1 MWRSI
6 CSFFVVKYL
15 SGLLL
20 YCCADLLFSKSFID
34 HQCRAV
40 MSCRLI
46 QIFMLLLKIYFHSR
60 YQLCIQRAT
69 LPFLVIN
76 CHVTLCWFT
85 CMPRRWAYTNRHIE
99 VTEMDHGWNKQLR
112 CSDESPTTHE
122 AHPTSIELLD
132 VCQSQHKLT
141 ESNFK
146 KELSGKAWLESCSC
160 DRAPVAEGIRD
171 LVLS

>member
-1 MWRSI
+1 
-6 CSFFVVKYL
+6 
-15 SGLLL
+15 
-20 YCCADLLFSKSFID
+20 
-34 HQCRAV
+34 
-40 MSCRLI
+40 
-46 QIFMLLLKIYFHSR
+46 MLLIKIYFHSR

-122 AHPTSIELLD
+122 AHPTLIKSAWCVSVPTSVNWKQLQRGTVRQSMAGKLFLWSSTCCWRHSWSCTKLD
-132 VCQSQHKLT
+132 SAA
-141 ESNFK
+141 SNITFA
-146 KELSGKAWLESCSC
+146 L
-160 DRAPVAEGIRD
+160 
-171 LVLS
+171 